1 MFIIIGLIFFISLT
15 FNSQYF
21 KLRYVNQIKSL
32 LTYSKDG
39 TENKIYFN
47 LHKSG
52 YQVFKN
58 NIFFGVGN
66 KNYRVATCTKLDETN
81 ILTNKYICS
90 NHPHQIYIELLSE
103 HGLFGSIFILFIF
116 YKLIFSKFISN
127 LNRIN
132 YIQIGSLIYI
142 FLIFTPLIPS
152 GAFFNDYAITL
163 FGFNIAIFYA
173 ASPEMN
179 IFSINKKKIG

>member
-1 MFIIIGLIFFISLT
+1 M
-15 FNSQYF
+15 
-21 KLRYVNQIKSL
+21 
-32 LTYSKDG
+32 
-39 TENKIYFN
+39 
-47 LHKSG
+47 
-52 YQVFKN
+52 
-58 NIFFGVGN
+58 FFGVGN
-66 KNYRVATCTKLDETN
+66 KNYRVATCNTKLDETN

-142 FLIFTPLIPS
+142 SLIFLPLLPS

-173 ASPEMN
+173 ANPEMN
-179 IFSINKKKIG
+179 IFSINKQKAG